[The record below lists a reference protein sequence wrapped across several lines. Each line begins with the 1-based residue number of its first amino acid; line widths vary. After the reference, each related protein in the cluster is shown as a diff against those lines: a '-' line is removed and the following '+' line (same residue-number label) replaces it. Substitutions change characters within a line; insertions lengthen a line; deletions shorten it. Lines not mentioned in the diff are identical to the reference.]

1 MLQQAPDIRFPGLG
15 IEIDNLPSGI
25 MLPIGD
31 GFEIKFYGMI
41 IGAGILCGY
50 LLACRCGKRERIPED
65 TILDFLIYALI
76 FSIIG
81 ARLYY
86 VVFSWDYYRENP
98 LQIFNLRGGG
108 LAIYGGVI
116 AAFLTLYFYT
126 RVKHL
131 SFFQIAD
138 CCVPGLV
145 LGQLIGRWGN
155 FFNCEAFGGYSDN
168 FLSMWIL
175 KSKVYSGYITD
186 ELNSNL
192 AVYQGESYIRVH
204 PTFLYESLWNL
215 GVLAVLLLVHRKK
228 AFHGEIFWLY
238 LGLYGLGRVWIEG
251 LRTDQLTIGGTGIP
265 VSQLLSACLVPVSAA
280 ALIYQLRK
288 NKKGSNFLY

>member
-15 IEIDNLPSGI
+15 IEIGHLPSGI
-25 MLPIGD
+25 TLPIGD
-31 GFEIKFYGMI
+31 GFEIKFYGII
-41 IGAGILCGY
+41 IGIGILCGY
-50 LLACRCGKRERIPED
+50 LMACHCSKREKISAD
-65 TILDFLIYALI
+65 TILDFLLYALI

-86 VVFSWDYYRENP
+86 VIFSWDYYKDNP
-98 LQIFNLRGGG
+98 LQILNLRGGG

-116 AAFLTLYFYT
+116 AAFLTLYIYT
-126 RVKHL
+126 RIKHM
-131 SFFQIAD
+131 SFFQMTD

-145 LGQLIGRWGN
+145 LGQIIGRWGN

-175 KSKVYSGYITD
+175 KSKVYSGYITE
-186 ELNSNL
+186 ELNNHL
-192 AVYQGESYIRVH
+192 AVYKGEEYIQVH

-215 GVLAVLLLVHRKK
+215 GVLIILLLVHRKK
-228 AFHGEIFWLY
+228 QFNGQIFWLY

-251 LRTDQLTIGGTGIP
+251 LRTDQLTIGTTAIP
-265 VSQLLSACLVPVSAA
+265 VSQLLSACLIVVSAA
-280 ALIYQLRK
+280 VLICQQIRIRK
-288 NKKGSNFLY
+288 IKRQK